1 MRAMRLA
8 LVGLVIPG
16 LFAGLCMA
24 VAAQE
29 DEQEPPTATYVT
41 GVAVLTQEGDIH
53 FISQSGDGRY
63 LELEMDWSDPRLPS
77 RMLVRANPE
86 GAQGIHP
93 DGYGV
98 TARIAIAVR
107 LEGPEGSWSG
117 TGHSLAWTLAPES
130 GVGPQDTRTEVKM
143 LVLDSEGD
151 YEGLSATLTGTGD
164 GVVPAYEGFIFENA
178 LTMPD
183 PIEPTSE

>member
-1 MRAMRLA
+1 MRTLRTSL
-8 LVGLVIPG
+8 LGVVIIGL
-16 LFAGLCMA
+16 LAGLSMA

-41 GVAVLTQEGDIH
+41 GVAVLTPEGDINL
-53 FISQSGDGRY
+53 ISQSEDGRY

-77 RMLVRANPE
+77 RMLYQANPE

-98 TARIAIAVR
+98 TVRIAFAVR

-117 TGHSLAWTLAPES
+117 TGHELAWTLVPES
-130 GVGPQDTRTEVKM
+130 GEGSQDAWTQM
-143 LVLDSEGD
+143 LVLDGEGD
-151 YEGLSATLTGTGD
+151 YEGLSATLTGTGLED
-164 GVVPAYEGFIFENA
+164 APAFEGFIFENA

>member
-1 MRAMRLA
+1 MRTLRLS

-16 LFAGLCMA
+16 LFAGLSMA

-41 GVAVLTQEGDIH
+41 GVAVFTPEGDI
-53 FISQSGDGRY
+53 STPEGDSDSV
-63 LELEMDWSDPRLPS
+63 EMDWSDPRLPS
-77 RMLVRANPE
+77 RMLARFNAE

-98 TARIAIAVR
+98 TVRINGAVR
-107 LEGPEGSWSG
+107 LEGLEGSWSG
-117 TGHSLAWTLAPES
+117 TLHSLAWTLVPES
-130 GVGPQDTRTEVKM
+130 GVEPQDTRTEVQM
-143 LVLDSEGD
+143 LVLDGEGD

-164 GVVPAYEGFIFENA
+164 GVVPAFEGFIFENA

>member
-1 MRAMRLA
+1 MRALRLS

-16 LFAGLCMA
+16 LFAGLSMA

-41 GVAVLTQEGDIH
+41 GVAVSTPEGDI
-53 FISQSGDGRY
+53 STPEGDSDSV
-63 LELEMDWSDPRLPS
+63 EMDWSDPRLPS
-77 RMLVRANPE
+77 RMLARVNAEAAP
-86 GAQGIHP
+86 GIDP
-93 DGYGV
+93 DGYGGAV
-98 TARIAIAVR
+98 RIAAAVR

-117 TGHSLAWTLAPES
+117 TGHVLAWVLVPES
-130 GVGPQDTRTEVKM
+130 GEASQDTRTEVQM
-143 LVLDSEGD
+143 LLLDGEGD
-151 YEGLSATLTGTGD
+151 YEGLSATLTGTGGGD
-164 GVVPAYEGFIFENA
+164 APAFEGFIFEDGL

>member
-1 MRAMRLA
+1 MRCDWLWWDWSSP
-8 LVGLVIPG
+8 VCSWGLSV
-16 LFAGLCMA
+16 A

-29 DEQEPPTATYVT
+29 EEQEPPTATYVT
-41 GVAVLTQEGDIH
+41 GVAVLTPEGDINL
-53 FISQSGDGRY
+53 ISQSEDGRS

-77 RMLVRANPE
+77 RMLVRFNAE

-93 DGYGV
+93 DGSGM
-98 TARIAIAVR
+98 TARIAAAVR

-117 TGHSLAWTLAPES
+117 TGHSLAWTLVPES
-130 GVGPQDTRTEVKM
+130 GEESQDTRTE
-143 LVLDSEGD
+143 LQLWVLDGEGD
-151 YEGLSATLTGTGD
+151 YEGLSATLTGTGLD
-164 GVVPAYEGFIFENA
+164 DAPAFEGFTFENA

>member
-1 MRAMRLA
+1 MRTLRLSLWGTIVLA
-8 LVGLVIPG
+8 LVASLSV
-16 LFAGLCMA
+16 A

-41 GVAVLTQEGDIH
+41 GVAVSTPEGDTYTQEGDTYV
-53 FISQSGDGRY
+53 G
-63 LELEMDWSDPRLPS
+63 EMDWSDPRLPS
-77 RMLVRANPE
+77 RMLARFNAEAVP
-86 GAQGIHP
+86 GIDP
-93 DGYGV
+93 DGSGGAV
-98 TARIAIAVR
+98 RMALAVR

-117 TGHSLAWTLAPES
+117 TGHVLAWMLAPES
-130 GVGPQDTRTEVKM
+130 GEASLDTRSEVQM
-143 LVLDSEGD
+143 LVLDGEGE
-151 YEGLSATLTGTGD
+151 YEGLSAPLTGTGD

>member
-1 MRAMRLA
+1 MRTMRLA

-16 LFAGLCMA
+16 LLAGLCMA

-41 GVAVLTQEGDIH
+41 GVAISTPEGDTSTPEAD
-53 FISQSGDGRY
+53 SQVSG
-63 LELEMDWSDPRLPS
+63 EMDWSDPRLPS
-77 RMLVRANPE
+77 RMLARFNAE

-98 TARIAIAVR
+98 TVRINGAVR

-117 TGHSLAWTLAPES
+117 TFHSLAWTLVPES
-130 GVGPQDTRTEVKM
+130 GGVSQDTRTEL
-143 LVLDSEGD
+143 LVLHGEGD

-164 GVVPAYEGFIFENA
+164 GVVPAFEGFIFENA
-178 LTMPD
+178 LAMPD

>member
-1 MRAMRLA
+1 MRLLRPFIA
-8 LVGLVIPG
+8 GLVIPG
-16 LFAGLCMA
+16 LFVGLSMA

-41 GVAVLTQEGDIH
+41 GVAIPDPESGSYVTQPEGGGY
-53 FISQSGDGRY
+53 SVV
-63 LELEMDWSDPRLPS
+63 EMDWSDPRLPS
-77 RMLVRANPE
+77 RMLVRANAE

-93 DGYGV
+93 DGSGMTV
-98 TARIAIAVR
+98 RIAFAVR

-117 TGHSLAWTLAPES
+117 NGHSLAWTLVPES
-130 GVGPQDTRTEVKM
+130 GEEPQDTRTEVQM
-143 LVLDSEGD
+143 LLLDGEGD

-178 LTMPD
+178 LTVPD

>member
-1 MRAMRLA
+1 MRTLRLS

-16 LFAGLCMA
+16 LFVGLSMA

-29 DEQEPPTATYVT
+29 DEQEPSTATYVT
-41 GVAVLTQEGDIH
+41 GVAIPDPESGSYVSEPEGA
-53 FISQSGDGRY
+53 SYS
-63 LELEMDWSDPRLPS
+63 ELEMDWSDPRLPS
-77 RMLVRANPE
+77 RMLFRATVE

-93 DGYGV
+93 DGSGV
-98 TARIAIAVR
+98 TVRMALAVR

-117 TGHSLAWTLAPES
+117 TGHELAWTLVPES
-130 GVGPQDTRTEVKM
+130 GEGSQDAWTQL
-143 LVLDSEGD
+143 LVLVGEGE
-151 YEGLSATLTGTGD
+151 YEGLAATLTGTGD
-164 GVVPAYEGFIFENA
+164 RVTPVFEGFIFENA

>member
-1 MRAMRLA
+1 MRTLRLS

-16 LFAGLCMA
+16 LFAGLSMA

-41 GVAVLTQEGDIH
+41 GVEISTPEGD
-53 FISQSGDGRY
+53 SDSV
-63 LELEMDWSDPRLPS
+63 EMDWSDPRLPS
-77 RMLVRANPE
+77 RMLFRANAE

-98 TARIAIAVR
+98 TVRINAAVR

-117 TGHSLAWTLAPES
+117 TGHSLAWTLVPES
-130 GVGPQDTRTEVKM
+130 GGVSQDTRTEL
-143 LVLDSEGD
+143 LVLDGEGD

-164 GVVPAYEGFIFENA
+164 GVVPAFEGFIFENA

>member
-1 MRAMRLA
+1 MRMWRLFIA
-8 LVGLVIPG
+8 GLVIPG
-16 LFAGLCMA
+16 LFVGLSMA

-41 GVAVLTQEGDIH
+41 GVAIPDPESDSYVSEPEGA
-53 FISQSGDGRY
+53 SYS
-63 LELEMDWSDPRLPS
+63 EMEMDWSDPRLPS
-77 RMLVRANPE
+77 RMLARFNAE

-93 DGYGV
+93 DGSGV
-98 TARIAIAVR
+98 TVRIAAAVR

-117 TGHSLAWTLAPES
+117 TLHSLAWTLVPES
-130 GVGPQDTRTEVKM
+130 GEESQDTRTEVQM
-143 LVLDSEGD
+143 LVLDGEGD
-151 YEGLSATLTGTGD
+151 YEGLSATLTGAGD

-183 PIEPTSE
+183 PIEPMSE

>member
-1 MRAMRLA
+1 
-8 LVGLVIPG
+8 
-16 LFAGLCMA
+16 
-24 VAAQE
+24 
-29 DEQEPPTATYVT
+29 
-41 GVAVLTQEGDIH
+41 
-53 FISQSGDGRY
+53 
-63 LELEMDWSDPRLPS
+63 
-77 RMLVRANPE
+77 MLVQFNVE

-93 DGYGV
+93 DGSGV
-98 TARIAIAVR
+98 TVRMALAVR

-117 TGHSLAWTLAPES
+117 TGHSLAWTLVPES
-130 GVGPQDTRTEVKM
+130 GEEASDTRTEVQM
-143 LVLDSEGD
+143 LVLDGEGE